1 MKGHLLWNLTSSS
14 HFPESGALSRLTNA
28 GHSSIRHEVDQ
39 CEETVMHDV
48 NIGEMRRMKH
58 QRRQEAYD
66 KDEESRRMLVQGQ
79 GYGVHSTAV
88 RSETVFHACF
98 II

>member
-1 MKGHLLWNLTSSS
+1 MPLHGRALMKGHLLWNSTSSS
-14 HFPESGALSRLTNA
+14 HFPEFGALSRLTNA

-48 NIGEMRRMKH
+48 NIEEMRRMKH

-66 KDEESRRMLVQGQ
+66 KDEESTVKEDAGPRPRVRCAQ
-79 GYGVHSTAV
+79 HS
-88 RSETVFHACF
+88 S
-98 II
+98 